1 MLDQASQSG
10 TVAAS
15 EIQPILESATFRK
28 AVALRRLLAYL
39 WENRHHGVAEYAI
52 AVDALQRRADFDP
65 RADATVRVHI
75 ARLRQK
81 LKEYYESEGAGTT
94 LVLTIP
100 PGSYHLEIQERPAT
114 PETLPLAPAPN
125 RWRGVAIAA
134 ILTALAAVGIAV
146 SSHRTPAPP
155 PLAPLPA
162 VWNSFW
168 GNGKPVKLVIPTPVF
183 YSWPGSTLRAR
194 DVQVND
200 SQGYADSAPLRR
212 LTELFGRPR
221 VSPSYAVAS
230 DALGAVRLVQ
240 FLSSTGRSLE
250 VAGAGDLSLELF
262 GNHNLIIMGFPNA
275 SPHMRELQARTHFVT
290 VDGRTV
296 TNRKPAP
303 GEPQTWS
310 ERWISEDRLAMP
322 GLIAILPGQ
331 GPGTQLMLFSATRT
345 APLASFLISPAGAKA
360 MDQVWVRNGSPAYFE
375 VVVMTET
382 SGNSLVKGT
391 PVAFRAVS
399 PNLWKQ
405 SVTVQ

>member
-10 TVAAS
+10 TAAAS
-15 EIQPILESATFRK
+15 GIQPILESSTFRK
-28 AVALRRLLAYL
+28 AVALRRLLVYL
-39 WENRHHGVAEYAI
+39 WENRHQGVTEYAI
-52 AVDALQRRADFDP
+52 AVDALQRRPDFDP
-65 RADATVRVHI
+65 RVDATVRVHI

-81 LKEYYESEGAGTT
+81 LKEYHESEGAVAG
-94 LVLTIP
+94 LVLTVP
-100 PGSYHLEIQERPAT
+100 PGSYHLEIQERPSV
-114 PETLPLAPAPN
+114 PEAQPLAHAPN

-134 ILTALAAVGIAV
+134 ILTAVAAVGMAV
-146 SSHRTPAPP
+146 SSRRTPAPP

-162 VWNSFW
+162 VWSSFW
-168 GNGKPVKLVIPTPVF
+168 SNGKPVKLVIPTPVF
-183 YSWPGSTLRAR
+183 YSWPGSPLRAR

-200 SQGYADSAPLRR
+200 SQGYTDSAPLRR
-212 LTELFGRPR
+212 LAGLFGPPR
-221 VSPSYAVAS
+221 VSQSYAVAS

-275 SPHMRELQARTHFVT
+275 SPHMRELQARTHFAT

-296 TNRKPAP
+296 TNRRSAP
-303 GEPQTWS
+303 GEPQAWS
-310 ERWISEDRLAMP
+310 ERRLSEDRIAMP

-345 APLASFLISPAGAKA
+345 APLASFLISPAGARA
-360 MDQVWVRNGSPAYFE
+360 LDQVWARNGSPAYFE

-382 SGNSLVKGT
+382 SASSLVKGT

-399 PNLWKQ
+399 PSLWKQ
-405 SVTVQ
+405 GVTVR